1 MSKVKYFFDK
11 IYLKFKIGCIVILF
25 IFFGIP
31 FIFGFIGS
39 LFESLNEEEKISLA
53 DGFTIEKYNVI
64 LDVKDDN
71 KVDVTE
77 NLTVNFTSAY
87 KHGIY
92 KYTPE
97 WLEYKGK
104 DGKVIKRKSNV
115 LDYRADNDIYT
126 VDRVNKKA
134 RIKIGDANEY
144 VGKGE
149 KTYVIKYTYDMGK
162 DPFNGFDEFIFH
174 AYGDYWGTEIKN
186 ASIEVNMP
194 KSIEGYNVNFFT
206 DKYRKENVNEAVDF
220 SIDGNT
226 LKANFNESKNY
237 EFQLKNYCE
246 KHYEQYGEE
255 CDYSDFEYYYEP
267 LSKSL
272 TVDVELPEGYFKGGS
287 YNYGFGSIFISI
299 LVFIL
304 TGYTI
309 YKWFKFGKNYAKNV
323 QTVEFYPPE
332 GLSSA
337 EIGYVYN
344 KRQANKKLTISL
356 IVQLASKGYIKIDEI
371 KDDIKITNL
380 MVKPKELKSFDDML
394 PKREIEVK
402 KLKEADD
409 KLSRSET
416 TMMVHLFKKGDV
428 KKLKTN
434 IDRFLK
440 VKDSLVNG
448 GYIEVISDNE
458 EERLKDIKQKRKE
471 YDENV
476 KNYDKQMAEYNERI
490 SKMPEISV
498 FEKIVYDRLFNSK
511 DEIILS
517 EHKTFYKA
525 FSEVESTLKKSFKDK
540 VYDKTSSKQR
550 VYAIARTL
558 LILLLSIISYKV
570 IEDMDPKFSILYY
583 LSFGCILVNILF
595 IILMGRKTKYGEMIS
610 AKVMGFREFLVT
622 AEKSKLEQL
631 VSENPYYFYNILP
644 YTYVLNIS
652 KKWIQKFENI
662 EIPEIDMGNFD
673 YGSDN
678 FYYSIY
684 DHVYYPPSSSGSSS
698 SSCGGGCSSCGGGCS
713 SCGGGGSW

>member
-11 IYLKFKIGCIVILF
+11 FFSKFKIGCIAILI
-25 IFFGIP
+25 IFFGLP
-31 FIFGFIGS
+31 LLFNFIGEVLDNAS
-39 LFESLNEEEKISLA
+39 DDVTTSA
-53 DGFTIEKYNVI
+53 DGFTIEKYNVV
-64 LDVKDDN
+64 LDVQEDN

-77 NLTVNFTSAY
+77 NITVNFTSEY

-97 WLEYKGK
+97 WLEYEGK
-104 DGKVIKRKSNV
+104 DGKVIKRKSKV
-115 LDYRADNDIYT
+115 IDYRAENDLYT
-126 VDRVNKKA
+126 IDRVNKKA
-134 RIKIGDANEY
+134 RIRIGDANEY
-144 VGKGE
+144 VGEGE

-162 DPFNGFDEFIFH
+162 DPFDGFDEFIFH

-186 ASIEVNMP
+186 ASIEINMP
-194 KSIEGYNVNFFT
+194 KSVEGYDVNFFT
-206 DKYRKENVNEAVDF
+206 DKYRNQNVNEAVDF
-220 SIDGNT
+220 SVNGNT
-226 LKANFNESKNY
+226 LKASFNEDKNY
-237 EFQLKNYCE
+237 ELQLKDYCE
-246 KHYEQYGEE
+246 RRFEQYGEE
-255 CDYSDFEYYYEP
+255 CDTSYFEYNYEP

-272 TVDVELPEGYFKGGS
+272 TVDIELPEGYFKGGS
-287 YNYGFGSIFISI
+287 YNYGFGSILL
-299 LVFIL
+299 LVLIFIL

-309 YKWFKFGKNYAKNV
+309 YKWFKFGKNYAKEV

-337 EIGYVYN
+337 EIGYIYN
-344 KRQANKKLTISL
+344 KRQTNKKLTISL

-380 MVKPKELKSFDDML
+380 VSKPKKLKSFDDTL

-416 TMMVHLFKKGDV
+416 TMMVHLFKNGDV

-440 VKDSLVNG
+440 VKDNLVNG
-448 GYIEVISDNE
+448 GYIEVVSDNE
-458 EERLKDIKQKRKE
+458 KERLTDIDNKKKE
-471 YDENV
+471 YDKSV
-476 KNYDKQMAEYNERI
+476 KDYDKQMAEYDKKI
-490 SKMPEISV
+490 SKMPEMSD
-498 FEKIVYDRLFNSK
+498 FERIVYDRLFTSK

-517 EHKTFYKA
+517 EHKTFYRA
-525 FSEVESTLKKSFKDK
+525 FSEVESKLKSSFKDK

-550 VYAIARTL
+550 WFAVFRTF
-558 LILLLSIISYKV
+558 LILVLWFIAYSV
-570 IEDMDPKFSILYY
+570 IEDMDPELNILYG
-583 LSFGCILVNILF
+583 LSFGCIFVNILF
-595 IILMGRKTKYGEMIS
+595 VILMGRKTKYGETIT
-610 AKVMGFREFLVT
+610 AKVNGFREFLVT
-622 AEKSKLEQL
+622 AEKSRLEQL

-662 EIPEIDMGNFD
+662 QIPEMDMGNFD
-673 YGSDN
+673 YSSDYV
-678 FYYSIY
+678 YYSIY
-684 DHVYYPPSSSGSSS
+684 DHVYYPPSSSGSSSS